1 VTSSKAK
8 YYALYGSLVCLFH
21 EAEEDAT
28 LDEFD
33 EVLATAMLAEMTR
46 ESF

>member
-1 VTSSKAK
+1 MTSSRDR
-8 YYALYGSLVCLFH
+8 YYVLYGSLVSLFN
-21 EAEEDAT
+21 EDEEDSM
-28 LDEFD
+28 LNEFD

>member
-1 VTSSKAK
+1 VTSSKDR
-8 YYALYGSLVCLFH
+8 YYVLYGSLVSLFNDD
-21 EAEEDAT
+21 EEVAM

>member
-1 VTSSKAK
+1 MTSSKDR
-8 YYALYGSLVCLFH
+8 YYVLYGSLVSLFNDD
-21 EAEEDAT
+21 EEVAM